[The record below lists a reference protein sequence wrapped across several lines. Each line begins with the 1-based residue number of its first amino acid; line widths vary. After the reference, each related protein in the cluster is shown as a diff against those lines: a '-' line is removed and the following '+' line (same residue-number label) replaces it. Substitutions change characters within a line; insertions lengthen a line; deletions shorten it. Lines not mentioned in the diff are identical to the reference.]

1 MKVINMMFENK
12 EGKLI
17 LPEELDELPL
27 WEIEDMGIHVYE
39 DMET

>member
-1 MKVINMMFENK
+1 MRVIEMMFENK

-17 LPEELDELPL
+17 MPEELDELSS

-39 DMET
+39 DMEA